1 MDLTAKKR
9 DKLPDSVFAGPNRTF
24 PIENMDHARL
34 AVSGAARALNA
45 GNIDQDTH
53 DEIVRKA
60 HAYMRLHGA
69 MSAMDKKPMGDMGS
83 M

>member
-9 DKLPDSVFAGPNRTF
+9 DKLPDSIFAGPDRSF
-24 PIENMDHARL
+24 PITDPNHARL
-34 AVSGAARALNA
+34 AISGASRALNA

-60 HAYMRLHGA
+60 KSYLRLHGA
-69 MSAMDKKPMGDMGS
+69 MMGEK
-83 M
+83 